1 MHSECA
7 KLCVILQSFLRD
19 AEQLESL
26 TASHEAFLDFDDLG
40 VSLFILSQLFSY
52 KLNKY
57 CLSVCV
63 WMLTRVAQIISAAYT
78 DL

>member
-1 MHSECA
+1 MSPNAEDLSCLIGQYFVFIFNKFFVLSNKTVNKTRHSECA

-40 VSLFILSQLFSY
+40 VSLLF
-52 KLNKY
+52 
-57 CLSVCV
+57 
-63 WMLTRVAQIISAAYT
+63 
-78 DL
+78 